1 MSNKISGNR
10 GNNFETNM
18 NSVNANYNLD
28 SRYED
33 LVVNEDDRAEGSKPA
48 DFFHTEY
55 MRQRNLIHWKKVQN
69 VIGTNEINSLK
80 HHNKDDKLYQNS
92 QYLD

>member
-1 MSNKISGNR
+1 MNNKTSGNR
-10 GNNFETNM
+10 NNLETNM

-48 DFFHTEY
+48 DFFHTE
-55 MRQRNLIHWKKVQN
+55 
-69 VIGTNEINSLK
+69 
-80 HHNKDDKLYQNS
+80 
-92 QYLD
+92 

>member
-55 MRQRNLIHWKKVQN
+55 MR
-69 VIGTNEINSLK
+69 
-80 HHNKDDKLYQNS
+80 
-92 QYLD
+92 